1 MKIRK
6 NMVMRIVSAATIM
19 CIAISMAVFPSYA
32 VNLGGVSSRGNIVL
46 EDGEVSL
53 YASDMEFLQDELKD
67 LYSELPETEEPAYIS
82 ATRKSKIESR
92 GIIDYAG
99 GTVILDS
106 TDLTYLADEIDELE
120 ALYKQ
125 EILKALNEINTYY
138 EDYENI
144 VHEENTTD
152 IPTLLSLEQLKDG
165 ILNSQTVETGTIA
178 DNLSI
183 DKGAWV
189 NGEYIEGNGADNQAA
204 YNQGYTDGFNKA
216 MDGADISYVY
226 HEHEGTPYV
235 TGGCINAW
243 HKHTNECP
251 SHNGSIC
258 GASVKETGHG
268 YYQTAG
274 GEWVCH
280 FTCSNGHNSM
290 MEHGSPDCPYR
301 ETIYDCGNSPMNQ
314 WEYVCGKT
322 TSTIESATIVFNN

>member
-6 NMVMRIVSAATIM
+6 DMVMRIVSATTIM
-19 CIAISMAVFPSYA
+19 CTAISMAVFPSYA
-32 VNLGGVSSRGNIVL
+32 VNLDGVSSRGNIVL

-53 YASDMEFLQDELKD
+53 YGSDIEFLQDELKN
-67 LYSELPETEEPAYIS
+67 LYSELPESTEVPVYVSSSRRA
-82 ATRKSKIESR
+82 KIESR

-165 ILNSQTVETGTIA
+165 ILNSQTVETGTVA
-178 DNLSI
+178 DNLSK

-189 NGEYIEGNGADNQAA
+189 NGEYIEGNGADNQTA
-204 YNQGYTDGFNKA
+204 YNQGYADGFNKA

-226 HEHEGTPYV
+226 HEHVGEQVDEGTGCY
-235 TGGCINAW
+235 TGY
-243 HKHTNECP
+243 HTHTTSCSYYNETCSGMAVSDLGP
-251 SHNGSIC
+251 
-258 GASVKETGHG
+258 
-268 YYQTAG
+268 TALDNNTHV
-274 GEWVCH
+274 WVC
-280 FTCSNGHNSM
+280 SRGHHYFDGPS
-290 MEHGSPDCPYR
+290 SR
-301 ETIYDCGNSPMNQ
+301 ECTYIEKKYTCGNMPYNG
-314 WEYVCGKT
+314 WNITCGKT
-322 TSTIESATIVFNN
+322 PGVSIESATLTFK